1 MSRSLQS
8 FVVLARS
15 LAMVITTSV
24 GSARAFSSAEE
35 ASLWVEILNGQVV
48 VMMRHALAPG
58 VGDPDDFSLDDC
70 RTQRNLSE
78 RGRQQ
83 AMQIG
88 ERFRDNGIVVADV
101 YTSQW
106 CRCRE
111 TAELLDLGVV
121 NDLPPLN
128 SFFRNRSRGPQQTAD
143 VLQWLSVR
151 EDRKPLVLV
160 THMVNILELTGQTL
174 SSGEMIV
181 FRLQSDHS
189 VSIIGRIKTSF

>member
-1 MSRSLQS
+1 
-8 FVVLARS
+8 
-15 LAMVITTSV
+15 MVITTSV
-24 GSARAFSSAEE
+24 GSARAFSSVEE

-88 ERFRDNGIVVADV
+88 ERFRDNGIVVTDV

-160 THMVNILELTGQTL
+160 THMVNILELTGQSL

-181 FRLQSDHS
+181 FRLQLDHS